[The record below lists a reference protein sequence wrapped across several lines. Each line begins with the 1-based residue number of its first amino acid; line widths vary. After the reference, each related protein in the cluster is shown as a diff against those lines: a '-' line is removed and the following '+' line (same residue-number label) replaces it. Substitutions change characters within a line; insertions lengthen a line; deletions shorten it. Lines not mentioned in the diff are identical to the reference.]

1 MQLKLKFM
9 ELRCDAFSLD
19 LTQFKVGRP
28 LSTAINA
35 WYGTVIVFGMGT
47 VLKEKMGMI

>member
-1 MQLKLKFM
+1 MKSM
-9 ELRCDAFSLD
+9 
-19 LTQFKVGRP
+19 TQFKVGRA

-35 WYGTVIVFGMGT
+35 WYGTVIVFGMSS